1 MYDNIYVGLVHY
13 PVYNKNQETV
23 CTSIT
28 NLDLHDIARSCK
40 TYGIMNLF
48 IINPQES
55 QKEIFRQLK
64 KFWKSDFAK
73 KYNIDRFDAFDII
86 EFVPDISSAKA
97 WIEKKFDKI
106 PIVISTGARK
116 VAGSLKYKEVRTI
129 LKRSFPKLI
138 LFGTGNGLTDEVIR
152 MSNFH
157 LQRIE
162 GVKDYNHLSV
172 RSAVSVTLDRL
183 IAEYE

>member
-1 MYDNIYVGLVHY
+1 MFDNIYVGLVHY
-13 PVYNKNQETV
+13 PVYNKKRETV

-55 QKEIFRQLK
+55 QKQIFIRLK
-64 KFWKSDFAK
+64 KFWKSDIAK
-73 KYNIDRFDAFDII
+73 RYNIDRFDAFDII
-86 EFVPDISSAKA
+86 EFVSDISSAKV
-97 WIEKKFDKI
+97 WIEKKFNSQ
-106 PIVISTGARK
+106 PIVISTSARK
-116 VAGSLKYKEVRTI
+116 ATGSLKYKEVRDI
-129 LKRSFPKLI
+129 LRRSFPKLI
-138 LFGTGNGLTDEVIR
+138 LFGTGNGLADKVINQ
-152 MSNFH
+152 SNFH
-157 LQRIE
+157 LQEIK
-162 GVKDYNHLSV
+162 GVRNYNHLSV